1 MSDDTKKQRV
11 DDLEKRTKLELID
24 EISQSELR
32 LMNCEAHMLHKLK
45 AHQIQLEM
53 QILDLRKTQDQM
65 EEARDRYAYLYD
77 FSPVG
82 CLTLNEDGCVLE
94 TNRTATLL
102 LDQERANVVGKP
114 FANWLAPGETEQYLA
129 HLNQAL
135 SSTSNVVIET
145 KIMAAGKSRDIRLES
160 SASHDATGRSRNCR
174 TVMTDITLFRQA
186 EMRTK
191 KLLQENRRL
200 TRRLFT
206 VQELERRHL
215 SRELHDELG
224 QWLTA
229 IQADA
234 QSIHCV
240 SIKNP
245 DTCANCEESAQAI
258 VSGADQIHQVVRR
271 ILRRLRPVV
280 LDQLGLADSLEE
292 IVGQWRTHHPDVY
305 CELTLEGA
313 LNDLNEVTNITL
325 YRTVQAA
332 LANISSHAGASQVS
346 IRLRR
351 EPDHILLSVADNGQG
366 MDLDMDMHLPSLG
379 LGLLGMRERA
389 IAAEGEFSVT
399 SKPGQGVRI
408 DVKLPLTQSE
418 QKK

>member
-1 MSDDTKKQRV
+1 MIDNTKKRQL
-11 DDLEKRTKLELID
+11 DDHEKRTKLELVD
-24 EISQSELR
+24 EITQSELR
-32 LMNCEAHMLHKLK
+32 KTQEQLKEAH
-45 AHQIQLEM
+45 
-53 QILDLRKTQDQM
+53 
-65 EEARDRYAYLYD
+65 DRYADLYD

-82 CLTLNEDGCVLE
+82 YLTLNEDGCVLE
-94 TNRTATLL
+94 TNRTATIL

-114 FANWLAPGETEQYLA
+114 FTNWLAPGEIGQFLV

-145 KIMAAGKSRDIRLES
+145 KILAAGKLRDIRLAS
-160 SASHDATGRSRNCR
+160 SASHNTSGRSRNCR
-174 TVMTDITLFRQA
+174 TVMTDTTLSRLA
-186 EMRTK
+186 EIRTK

-200 TRRLFT
+200 TRRLFNA
-206 VQELERRHL
+206 QELESRHL

-240 SIKNP
+240 SRKKP
-245 DTCANCEESAQAI
+245 DTCATCHDSAQAI

-271 ILRRLRPVV
+271 ILRRLRPVA

-292 IVGQWRTHHPDVY
+292 IVGQWRTHHPDVS

-325 YRTVQAA
+325 YRTIQTA
-332 LANISSHAGASQVS
+332 LTNISSHADASQVS
-346 IRLRR
+346 INLRR

-366 MDLDMDMHLPSLG
+366 MNMHPPSLG

-389 IAAEGEFSVT
+389 IAADGEFSFT
-399 SKPGQGVRI
+399 SKPGQGLRI
-408 DVKLPLTQSE
+408 DVKLPLTRSE
-418 QKK
+418 QEK